1 MNEIGIKL
9 DNKIYKNASELEK
22 KFINCVKKSDVRKKF
37 QEKYSKEINK
47 KTFNDFFDSIEVLK
61 KEEKNYIESKEIKN
75 KCGKLDKFVNKV
87 IYSKHTERAINF
99 FDKFNVE
106 TAKNILDGAKDFS
119 NLLDS
124 KEKKEFTINAKELI
138 RTKVFDLYNK
148 LIEPELKKLVIN
160 LGKSLVDI
168 IDRKINKRKDDKNN
182 N

>member
-1 MNEIGIKL
+1 MQERNF
-9 DNKIYKNASELEK
+9 K
-22 KFINCVKKSDVRKKF
+22 K
-37 QEKYSKEINK
+37 KYSEEINK

-168 IDRKINKRKDDKNN
+168 IDRKINKRKEDKNN